1 MIGTNVL
8 KMLICVTLIFPL
20 TGCIQSS
27 TGTGALSCG
36 EGYEEMYGGYD
47 YVYSSKVVNPDNSL
61 NVTIELLKS
70 GGGWLEDN
78 EDYEESQSVWVSLYV
93 QMADGTEIDASY
105 QSAGWEV
112 NGDSTDG
119 TYWSTYLYYE
129 SSPNLCDDGCT
140 QVKHLATY
148 EGGVIYY
155 DGTCD
160 SSPWIQID

>member
-1 MIGTNVL
+1 MIGTNAL
-8 KMLICVTLIFPL
+8 KMLVCVTLIFPL

-27 TGTGALSCG
+27 TGTLGCG

-61 NVTIELLKS
+61 NITIELLKS

-93 QMADGTEIDASY
+93 QMADGTEIETSY

-112 NGDSTDG
+112 NGDSADG

-129 SSPNLCDDGCT
+129 SSPNFCDDGCT

-155 DGTCD
+155 DGACD
-160 SSPWIQID
+160 SSPWIEIN